1 MKNKKNQQ
9 CKKCE
14 VRAEIVAINK
24 GEIKK
29 GLCPECRGAK

>member
-1 MKNKKNQQ
+1 MKNNQ

-14 VRAEIVAINK
+14 VRAEIVAIK
-24 GEIKK
+24 GGKIKK